1 MTPEMLNLHQFISEL
16 ETAEENMLENHR
28 QYMDQLLDAYNRAQE
43 LLRNSDTVAYDQE
56 GKVMLLNFKILRPL
70 TLPL

>member
-28 QYMDQLLDAYNRAQE
+28 QYIDQLIDAYNRAQE
-43 LLRNSDTVAYDQE
+43 LRRNADTVAYDQE
-56 GKVMLLNFKILRPL
+56 GKFILHYI
-70 TLPL
+70 